1 VCFSFRLA
9 KINLFVGFTYK
20 ETSIANKMFNDLRLK
35 CLINERNTPRIQVTE
50 AMSARGAIITQS
62 NPETS

>member
-1 VCFSFRLA
+1 
-9 KINLFVGFTYK
+9 
-20 ETSIANKMFNDLRLK
+20 MFNDLRLK